1 MNFFRAL
8 FGGNKSKKE
17 EKPNESK
24 NFDVLKYDGVR
35 ALKQH
40 QFDYAVQCFV
50 HALQLKSDDLE
61 CRDYLSQAYIAL
73 GDLSQAYEQL
83 QLIADARP
91 DNVAVLLRLADVAYM
106 MENYT
111 AMADVA
117 EKALLVD
124 DNNVQIY
131 YYYAKACRGLGDLTN
146 AIAMLTKALK
156 LKDDFDTARLL
167 RGEVLLE
174 NGDTDEADEDADIL
188 LVRIEGNEDVCLLK
202 ARVLKAK
209 GDAANAENMYN
220 KVLEANPFCIE
231 AFAERAIVRRQQGNE
246 DGAKDD
252 EATAEEMRAS
262 APQAD
267 EGIEQK
273 IKEKMQQA
281 DPYKVFNND

>member
-8 FGGNKSKKE
+8 FGGGKSKTE
-17 EKPNESK
+17 EKPKESK

-50 HALQLKSDDLE
+50 HALQMKADDLE
-61 CRDYLSQAYIAL
+61 CRDYLSQAYIAV

-83 QLIADARP
+83 QYIADACP

-124 DNNVQIY
+124 GDNVQVY

-146 AIAMLTKALK
+146 AVAMLTKALK
-156 LKDDFDTARLL
+156 LDEEFDTARLF

-174 NGDTDEADEDADIL
+174 KGETDEANEDADIL
-188 LVRIEGNEDVCLLK
+188 LARIEGNEDVCLLK

-209 GDAANAENMYN
+209 GDAADAEKMYD
-220 KVLEANPFCIE
+220 KVLEANPFRIE
-231 AFAERAIVRRQQGNE
+231 AFAERAIVRREQGNE
-246 DGAKDD
+246 DGANED